1 MENPRFIAGELST
14 HFIDSEQTIL
24 EDMKRI
30 IEREKQVQIPKYK
43 VQIKSKCLNTK
54 LFLTIIYH
62 LGFCHLFGI

>member
-30 IEREKQVQIPKYK
+30 IEREKPFEDRLSQVFDERKRIASIAAVAAVQQIYR
-43 VQIKSKCLNTK
+43 SKPET
-54 LFLTIIYH
+54 
-62 LGFCHLFGI
+62 